1 MMIETRLIEEKIG
14 RLFSVKKPFSEH
26 LSKWEDNLLPDKY
39 DHNSFEYSGQPSK
52 EEFQMALNYQRE
64 LGANFIKLEGD
75 EPLADSFELEAGIT
89 ATMVLTDSDTKWKTN
104 DALIFK
110 TPPISELQELEVK
123 HYGSVY
129 GEDFCI
135 RNMARLYDQLEYHGA
150 YLGNKL
156 VGVCHSYT
164 ADKITCIDGLLVDDD
179 YRKQYVAT
187 SLISH
192 IKENYPDTALMLHA
206 DIDDTPKDMY
216 LKMGFGIVDKLYE
229 YSCQDISK
237 IE

>member
-1 MMIETRLIEEKIG
+1 MQFGKPTMIETRIIEEKLG

-39 DHNSFEYSGQPSK
+39 DHNSFEYYGQPTN

-64 LGANFIKLEGD
+64 LGANFIKFEGD
-75 EPLADSFELEAGIT
+75 EPLADSFGLQAGIT
-89 ATMVLTDSDTKWKTN
+89 VTMVLTDSNIKWKAN

-110 TPPISELQELEVK
+110 TPSIDELQELEVK

-129 GEDFCI
+129 GEDFCR
-135 RNMARLYDQLEYHGA
+135 RNIARLYDKLEYHGA

-156 VGVCHSYT
+156 VGACHSYT
-164 ADKITCIDGLLVDDD
+164 ADGITCIDGLLVDDNH
-179 YRKQYVAT
+179 RKQYVAT

-192 IKENYPDTALMLHA
+192 IREKYPNTSMMLHA

-216 LKMGFGIVDKLYE
+216 LKMGFEESVNN
-229 YSCQDISK
+229 SV
-237 IE
+237 